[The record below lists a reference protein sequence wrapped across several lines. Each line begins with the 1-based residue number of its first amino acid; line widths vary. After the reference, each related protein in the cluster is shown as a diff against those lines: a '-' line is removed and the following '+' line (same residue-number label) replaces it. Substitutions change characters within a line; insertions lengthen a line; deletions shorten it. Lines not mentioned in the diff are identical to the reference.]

1 MRPRPCRG
9 DASSPLRDPN
19 DRRKAGRRTKR
30 AGRPWWR
37 RRGRLGDSRLDGG
50 HIHQRERHLN
60 GVSVTRGQLF
70 HHVGKHTLRRQA
82 SITSFR
88 CSGRSRAVLLMIT
101 VGRSLPAIR
110 CPPQSRCIIL
120 LLVCDP
126 PVLGKPCSTEFRVS
140 PPPLL
145 LGVPS
150 FDFAQKAEQSRIV
163 NQVEGENSAVLDSI
177 RAGYLFSSKCPLT
190 HFKPASSTF
199 LLNSP
204 STW

>member
-1 MRPRPCRG
+1 MRPRPSRG

-19 DRRKAGRRTKR
+19 GRRKAGRRTKR

-110 CPPQSRCIIL
+110 CPPKVDALYYYLYATHQFWGSRVAQSFASHPLHSFSGC
-120 LLVCDP
+120 P
-126 PVLGKPCSTEFRVS
+126 P
-140 PPPLL
+140 
-145 LGVPS
+145 
-150 FDFAQKAEQSRIV
+150 FDFAQK
-163 NQVEGENSAVLDSI
+163 GE
-177 RAGYLFSSKCPLT
+177 
-190 HFKPASSTF
+190 
-199 LLNSP
+199 
-204 STW
+204 